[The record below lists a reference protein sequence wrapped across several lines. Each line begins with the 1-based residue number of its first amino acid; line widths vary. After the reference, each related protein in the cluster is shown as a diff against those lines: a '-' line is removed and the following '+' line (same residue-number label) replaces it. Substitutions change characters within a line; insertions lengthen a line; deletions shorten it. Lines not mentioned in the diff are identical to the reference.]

1 MSSGPATSTRP
12 GSRPCGRLQGAT
24 QEPPRHEPGRRQP
37 GGAACCSVPGVSRFT
52 TLRLESS
59 APLARITLTRPER
72 LNSLS
77 PAALRELIEAADELK
92 SDLEV
97 KVVVVGG
104 EGRAFS
110 AGFDLDAAG
119 TEPPS
124 ASTVDLGR
132 EMAEAI
138 TAIPALTIARIHGHC
153 VGGALVLAAACDLR
167 LAAESTRFS
176 IPEVDFGIPLAWGG
190 IPRLVRELG
199 PAMTKE
205 LVLTC
210 RPFTATEA
218 HSLGFLNR
226 VVADDSLESEVDE
239 LAADLS
245 AKPGF
250 LIRQTKQLVDAT
262 VEEAYS
268 TGQSFRDAEIT
279 MAALAD
285 EGSRAVTERY
295 LKAHGR

>member
-1 MSSGPATSTRP
+1 MSEFTALKLEATSP
-12 GSRPCGRLQGAT
+12 
-24 QEPPRHEPGRRQP
+24 
-37 GGAACCSVPGVSRFT
+37 V
-52 TLRLESS
+52 
-59 APLARITLTRPER
+59 ARITLTRFER
-72 LNSLS
+72 LNALS
-77 PAALRELIEAADELK
+77 PAALRELIEAAAVLGETP
-92 SDLEV
+92 DL
-97 KVVVVGG
+97 KVVVIGG

-119 TEPPS
+119 SAGPS
-124 ASTVDLGR
+124 ASEVDLGR
-132 EMAEAI
+132 KMAEAI
-138 TAIPALTIARIHGHC
+138 GAIPALTIARIHGHC

-210 RPFTATEA
+210 RPFTADEA

-226 VVADDSLESEVDE
+226 VVADDALESEVE
-239 LAADLS
+239 ALAASLS
-245 AKPGF
+245 EKPGF
-250 LIRQTKQLVDAT
+250 LIRQTKQLVDAS

-285 EGSRAVTERY
+285 EESSAAARRY
-295 LKAHGR
+295 LKERGR

>member
-1 MSSGPATSTRP
+1 MTLDRP
-12 GSRPCGRLQGAT
+12 G
-24 QEPPRHEPGRRQP
+24 
-37 GGAACCSVPGVSRFT
+37 
-52 TLRLESS
+52 
-59 APLARITLTRPER
+59 R
-72 LNSLS
+72 LNALS
-77 PAALRELIEAADELK
+77 PTALRELIEVAAELK
-92 SDLEV
+92 AEPEV
-97 KVVVVGG
+97 KVVVIGG

-119 TEPPS
+119 TAGPS
-124 ASTVDLGR
+124 ADVVDLGR

-176 IPEVDFGIPLAWGG
+176 IPEIDFGIPLAWGG

-199 PAMTKE
+199 PAITKE

-210 RPFTATEA
+210 RPFTAAEA

-226 VVADDSLESEVDE
+226 VAADDSLESEVDGLATE
-239 LAADLS
+239 LS
-245 AKPGF
+245 TKPGF
-250 LIRQTKQLVDAT
+250 LIRQTKQLVDAA

-268 TGQSFRDAEIT
+268 TGQSFRDAEVT

-285 EGSRAVTERY
+285 EESRAVTARY

>member
-1 MSSGPATSTRP
+1 MSG
-12 GSRPCGRLQGAT
+12 
-24 QEPPRHEPGRRQP
+24 
-37 GGAACCSVPGVSRFT
+37 FT
-52 TLRLESS
+52 TLRLDLTK
-59 APLARITLTRPER
+59 PLARITLDRPDR
-72 LNSLS
+72 LNALS
-77 PAALRELIEAADELK
+77 PTALRELIQAADELK
-92 SDLEV
+92 ADPEV
-97 KVVVVGG
+97 KVVVIGG

-119 TEPPS
+119 TAGPS
-124 ASTVDLGR
+124 AATVDLGR

-167 LAAESTRFS
+167 LAAGSTRFS

-210 RPFTATEA
+210 RPFTAAEA

-226 VVADDSLESEVDE
+226 VVADDSLESEVDR
-239 LAADLS
+239 LAEELS

-250 LIRQTKQLVDAT
+250 LIRQTKQLVDAM

-285 EGSRAVTERY
+285 EESRAVTERY

>member
-1 MSSGPATSTRP
+1 MS
-12 GSRPCGRLQGAT
+12 Q
-24 QEPPRHEPGRRQP
+24 
-37 GGAACCSVPGVSRFT
+37 FT

-72 LNSLS
+72 LNALS
-77 PAALRELIEAADELK
+77 PTALRELIEVSLELK
-92 SDLEV
+92 ANPDV

-119 TEPPS
+119 AAGPS
-124 ASTVDLGR
+124 ASTIDLGR
-132 EMAEAI
+132 EMAEAV

-167 LAAESTRFS
+167 LTAESTRFS

-199 PAMTKE
+199 PAITKE

-218 HSLGFLNR
+218 RSLGFLNR

-250 LIRQTKQLVDAT
+250 LIRQTKQLVDAV
-262 VEEAYS
+262 VEDAYS
-268 TGQSFRDAEIT
+268 TRQSFRDADIA
-279 MAALAD
+279 MQALSD
-285 EGSRAVTERY
+285 EESRAARKRY
-295 LKAHGR
+295 LEQHGR